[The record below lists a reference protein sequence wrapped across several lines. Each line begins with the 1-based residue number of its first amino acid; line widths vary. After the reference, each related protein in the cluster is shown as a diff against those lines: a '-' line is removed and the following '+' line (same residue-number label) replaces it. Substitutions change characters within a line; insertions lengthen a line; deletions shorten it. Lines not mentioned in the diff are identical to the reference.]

1 MAITALTNIPQTN
14 DPVNFPTRADDFLA
28 VQLPRLVT
36 EVNEATLALNLNSV
50 NTTSVTSN
58 TIGLGSKTFT
68 LGTGKSILG
77 GMFLTIADTAAP
89 STNNMYVQVTS
100 YVSATGVTVVNVL
113 DFFGTGTKTAW
124 TVAFSGGFY
133 TLPDNYVR
141 LNTANG
147 YGTTNTMIRRF
158 TNIVSQAG
166 SDITYADSATLGGT
180 FTINA
185 SGLYSISYNDQFTG
199 GSSGVGITLN
209 SATLTTAI
217 ATVAVAEI
225 LAVAHTPAANLAGCA
240 SYHGLLAA
248 GAVVRAHTGG
258 VASGT
263 QTSFCQFSIA
273 RVN

>member
-100 YVSATGVTVVNVL
+100 FVSATGVTVVNVL

-147 YGTTNTMIRRF
+147 YGSTNTMIRRF

-166 SDITYADSATLGGT
+166 ADITYADSATLGAT

-185 SGLYSISYNDQFTG
+185 SGLYSIAYSDQFTG
-199 GSSGVGITLN
+199 AAGVGLSVN

-217 ATVAVAEI
+217 ASLTVAEI
-225 LAVAHTPAANLAGCA
+225 LGVSSTPAANLAACA
-240 SYHGLLAA
+240 SYHGILAA

-258 VASGT
+258 TASGT
-263 QTSFCQFSIA
+263 QTNFCHLSIA
-273 RVN
+273 RLN